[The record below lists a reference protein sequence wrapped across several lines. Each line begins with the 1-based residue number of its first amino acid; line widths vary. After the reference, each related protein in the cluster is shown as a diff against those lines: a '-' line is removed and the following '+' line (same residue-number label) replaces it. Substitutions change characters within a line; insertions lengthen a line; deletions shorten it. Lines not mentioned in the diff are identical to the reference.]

1 MNAFEQKNWKM
12 KFELNLNYELNKKR
26 KKDLIS

>member
-12 KFELNLNYELNKKR
+12 KFELNLNYLNFT
-26 KKDLIS
+26 LFL